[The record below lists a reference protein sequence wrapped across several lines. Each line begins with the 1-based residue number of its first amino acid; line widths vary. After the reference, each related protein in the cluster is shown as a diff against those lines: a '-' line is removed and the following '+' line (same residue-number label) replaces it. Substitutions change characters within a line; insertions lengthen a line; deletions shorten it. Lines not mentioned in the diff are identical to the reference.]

1 MSIIA
6 FEAECVA
13 ALAEEEPTLLQSAVK
28 LIAGANASPP
38 PAPPPVREPNFVAGG
53 IFLGVLGFV
62 CVSGILYV
70 SLSCYNF
77 RAKEEEE
84 KKKKSR
90 A

>member
-1 MSIIA
+1 M
-6 FEAECVA
+6 A
-13 ALAEEEPTLLQSAVK
+13 ALAEEPTLLQSAVN

-38 PAPPPVREPNFVAGG
+38 PAPPPVREPNFLAGG
-53 IFLGVLGFV
+53 IFLGVLGFC

-77 RAKEEEE
+77 RAEEEEE